1 MTPFFIISS
10 DGMLY
15 ATALLAIVIA
25 GWMLVYSVL
34 RRYLRAELDELSIA
48 LYEHIQVAKE
58 ALEALEAL
66 EPVKRQSPAVPPA
79 EQPVPSA
86 AVADKPA
93 APTGAPPEAAAAMP
107 KPSVAPPPPAMPLTT
122 AAGDDVEP
130 EVMAVISAA
139 VAHYFGVHARIR
151 HTRMIP
157 MAGSNA
163 WAQQG
168 RVYVQASHNLAAQ
181 RAHA

>member
-48 LYEHIQVAKE
+48 LFEHIQVAKE

-66 EPVKRQSPAVPPA
+66 EPVKRQPPAVPPA
-79 EQPVPSA
+79 EQPGA
-86 AVADKPA
+86 PA
-93 APTGAPPEAAAAMP
+93 SAPPEAAAAMP
-107 KPSVAPPPPAMPLTT
+107 EPSVAPPPPAMPVTT
-122 AAGDDVEP
+122 AASDDVEP

-157 MAGSNA
+157 MVGSNA